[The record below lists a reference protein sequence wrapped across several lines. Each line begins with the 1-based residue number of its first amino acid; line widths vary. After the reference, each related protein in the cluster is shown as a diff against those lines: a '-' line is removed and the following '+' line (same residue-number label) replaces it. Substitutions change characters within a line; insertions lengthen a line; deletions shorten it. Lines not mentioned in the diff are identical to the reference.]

1 MAPKRTRR
9 ASSTAESS
17 KAKRSRCQANRREIE
32 DKVERFMKTKVYGNL
47 AMSKTT
53 NVKVDGKL
61 LEERLRELYEE
72 GDVKRLGARFAAGL
86 LASYGLRETK
96 FDDVQLTTSDKNLI
110 SDELP
115 IDV

>member
-1 MAPKRTRR
+1 MGPKKKNR
-9 ASSTAESS
+9 ASSTAESA
-17 KAKRSRCQANRREIE
+17 KANCARCQANHREID
-32 DKVERFMKTKVYGNL
+32 DKVERFMEAKVYGNV
-47 AMSKTT
+47 AMSKIKS
-53 NVKVDGKL
+53 VKVDGKL

-72 GDVKRLGARFAAGL
+72 GDVERLGARFAAGL

-96 FDDVQLTTSDKNLI
+96 FDDVQLTTSDKDLI